1 MPRILAIDY
10 GLKRTG
16 IAVTDPLKIIAT
28 ALTTIESARIFTFL
42 EEYLKKEAVE
52 LILIGD
58 PKNLDDSPTDAT
70 AHVRRII
77 GILHRK
83 FPEIPVL
90 PVDERHTS
98 VMATRAMLE
107 MGLKKSKRR
116 EKGTVDQVAAAMM
129 LQEYL
134 LNRESG
140 SYGKINS

>member
-42 EEYLKKEAVE
+42 EAYLKEEKVE

-70 AHVRRII
+70 PHVHRII

-90 PVDERHTS
+90 PVDERHSS
-98 VMATRAMLE
+98 VIASRALLD
-107 MGLKKSKRR
+107 MGLKKSRRR
-116 EKGTVDQVAAAMM
+116 EKGLVDQVAAAMM

-134 LNRESG
+134 LNGRG
-140 SYGKINS
+140 